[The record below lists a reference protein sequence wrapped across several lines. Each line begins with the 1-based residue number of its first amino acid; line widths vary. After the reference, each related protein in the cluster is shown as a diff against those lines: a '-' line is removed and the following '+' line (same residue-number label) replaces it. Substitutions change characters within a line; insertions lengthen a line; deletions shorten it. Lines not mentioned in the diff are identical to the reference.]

1 MPVNANRRCPA
12 EEDLWSSSQ
21 RQRLRRVQANQS
33 AAASLI
39 QLSFTRTPHPRS
51 HCHPS
56 FPAYATPNT
65 STSNG
70 RPGRRSDRL
79 PYLLFDIVGN
89 AAAIPRV
96 TALRLNASLALLV
109 RQEGS
114 GGGGSWALSC
124 PTGGAGRG
132 DRQEIAGLRGRK
144 GGKSKVSQSSR
155 RFRDAGKE
163 ARNKKS
169 KVNRSGLRAQL

>member
-1 MPVNANRRCPA
+1 MELQP
-12 EEDLWSSSQ
+12 
-21 RQRLRRVQANQS
+21 
-33 AAASLI
+33 AAATQTCASKPKRS
-39 QLSFTRTPHPRS
+39 SFPHPALFSRAPLVRALIVILLS
-51 HCHPS
+51 PRMRLLTL
-56 FPAYATPNT
+56 PLQTA
-65 STSNG
+65 G
-70 RPGRRSDRL
+70 RDGAPTEL

-132 DRQEIAGLRGRK
+132 DRQGIAGLRGRK
-144 GGKSKVSQSSR
+144 GGKSKSFTKQPP
-155 RFRDAGKE
+155 F
-163 ARNKKS
+163 
-169 KVNRSGLRAQL
+169 